1 VVSQLLLDTHIV
13 IWLTT
18 EPQRV
23 PLHIQK
29 LISAAERRFV
39 SVVSYLEV
47 ALKHLKDPLSFPFTV
62 GLLTKAVP
70 ELQAL
75 ELPLQSRH
83 GVRLE
88 RLPLR
93 HRDPFDHLL
102 IAQAIEEQLPL
113 VSMDADIAPY
123 AEDGLTVIGRN

>member
-1 VVSQLLLDTHIV
+1 MV

-23 PLHIQK
+23 PVHIQK
-29 LISAAERRFV
+29 TISAAERRFV
-39 SVVSYLEV
+39 SVVSYIEV
-47 ALKHLKDPLSFPFTV
+47 ALKHRKDPLSFPFTA
-62 GLLTKAVP
+62 GLLTQAVS

-88 RLPLR
+88 RLLLR
-93 HRDPFDHLL
+93 HRDPVDHPL
-102 IAQAIEEQLPL
+102 IAQAIDEQLPL
-113 VSMDADIAPY
+113 VSMDADIARY